1 MGEEVTRSAFNYNKA
16 KACAFPLVGNAAILT
31 SVDPERETMEGEKNM
46 MVTFLEWFL
55 ILFVF

>member
-1 MGEEVTRSAFNYNKA
+1 MGEEVTRS
-16 KACAFPLVGNAAILT
+16 AFPLVGNAAILT